1 MRMEE
6 LADSMYIKQTDA
18 VEKYLL
24 NLVQEYF
31 KNSSLA
37 SSTSREYIIKRAVE
51 RMKEEMEFDQL
62 GVLSIT
68 LPDGVKRTG
77 AVTISLEDLNGEPAI
92 VPKRSAFNVN
102 FGTEQNT
109 ACEGN
114 DPRLSDKRDP
124 LEHKHEIS
132 EINGLEGILSTITGK
147 IERVNGFLHE
157 HKNKSVLDI
166 LVYTGKKSVID
177 LADLENIEEKI
188 KKIVQDIE
196 NDITKYRN
204 DVQTKVTQVN
214 TEIQN
219 VRTEIESIKQYILD
233 TNKQYY
239 EQSKAYADTKI
250 SDAVNDIN
258 NKLMDY
264 TKKTELNPILDL
276 ASNVYTLAGSMEI
289 PLSDSANLK
298 EYNIDMP
305 INQNILDELNT
316 RMQVLKNT
324 QIEFLLEYSDS
335 SNLMCSAT
343 PYVIIDNDTVDGTL
357 QTGVTFANNT
367 IHISISCKSNI
378 PDYIANGKII
388 LNVYSK
394 KNITI

>member
-37 SSTSREYIIKRAVE
+37 SSTSREYIIKRAVA

-77 AVTISLEDLNGEPAI
+77 AVTISLEDLLGEPAI
-92 VPKRSAFNVN
+92 VPKRSAFNVS
-102 FGTEQNT
+102 FGDEQNT

-124 LEHKHEIS
+124 LEHKHEMN
-132 EINGLEGILSTITGK
+132 EIIGLEGALSTITGK
-147 IERVNGFLHE
+147 IERVDGFLHE
-157 HKNKSVLDI
+157 HKNKSVLDM
-166 LVYTGKKSVID
+166 LVYTGNKSSID
-177 LADLENIEEKI
+177 LASLENIEEKI
-188 KKIVQDIE
+188 KQIIQSIE
-196 NDITKYRN
+196 NDMAQYRTEI
-204 DVQTKVTQVN
+204 QTKITQVN

-219 VRTEIESIKQYILD
+219 VKTEIESIKQYILD

-239 EQSKAYADTKI
+239 DQSKTYTDTKI
-250 SDAVNDIN
+250 TEAVNDIDA
-258 NKLMDY
+258 KLADY
-264 TKKTELNPILDL
+264 AKTTELAPVLDL
-276 ASNVYTLAGSMEI
+276 ANQIYTLAGSMEI
-289 PLSDSANLK
+289 SLTDTSGLN
-298 EYNIDMP
+298 EYTADIP
-305 INQNILDELNT
+305 ISTDILDELNT
-316 RMQVLKNT
+316 RLQMLQDT
-324 QIEFLLEYSDS
+324 QIELVINYADGTNIVYSV
-335 SNLMCSAT
+335 L
-343 PYVIIDNDTVDGTL
+343 PLVVIKDDVVDGSV
-357 QTGVTFANNT
+357 QAGIVFANNT
-367 IHISISCKSNI
+367 VHVSISCKTGI
-378 PDYIANGKII
+378 PNYVTNGKII

-394 KNITI
+394 RNITL

>member
-31 KNSSLA
+31 KNSGLA

-51 RMKEEMEFDQL
+51 RMKEEMELDQL

-68 LPDGVKRTG
+68 LPDGIKRTG
-77 AVTISLEDLNGEPAI
+77 AVTITLEDLLGEPAI
-92 VPKRSAFNVN
+92 VPKHSAFNVN

-166 LVYTGKKSVID
+166 LVYTGNKSVID

-196 NDITKYRN
+196 NDITEYRN
-204 DVQTKVTQVN
+204 DIQTKVTQVN
-214 TEIQN
+214 TEIQT
-219 VRTEIESIKQYILD
+219 VHTEIESIKQHILD
-233 TNKQYY
+233 TNKQYF

-250 SDAVNDIN
+250 NDAVTDIN

-264 TKKTELNPILDL
+264 TKKTELSPILDL

-289 PLSDSANLK
+289 SLSNAADLK
-298 EYNIDMP
+298 EYNTDIP
-305 INQNILDELNT
+305 IAQDILDELNT
-316 RMQVLKNT
+316 RMQTLQDT
-324 QIEFLLEYSDS
+324 QIEFLLEYSDDS
-335 SNLMCSAT
+335 KLMCSNT
-343 PYVIIDNDTVDGTL
+343 PHIIINDNTINGTL
-357 QTGVTFANNT
+357 QTGIIFTNNT
-367 IHISISCKSNI
+367 VHISISCESDI
-378 PDYIANGKII
+378 PDYIINSKII

>member
-31 KNSSLA
+31 KSSGLA

-68 LPDGVKRTG
+68 LPDGIKRTG
-77 AVTISLEDLNGEPAI
+77 AVTITLEDLLGEPAI

-166 LVYTGKKSVID
+166 LVYTGNKSVID

-188 KKIVQDIE
+188 KKIIQDIE
-196 NDITKYRN
+196 NDITEYRN
-204 DVQTKVTQVN
+204 DIQTKVTQVN
-214 TEIQN
+214 AEIQA
-219 VRTEIESIKQYILD
+219 VRAEIESIKQYILD
-233 TNKQYY
+233 TNKQYL

-250 SDAVNDIN
+250 NDAIADIN

-264 TKKTELNPILDL
+264 TKKTELSPILDL
-276 ASNVYTLAGSMEI
+276 ASSVYTLVGSMEI
-289 PLSDSANLK
+289 PLSNAANLK
-298 EYNIDMP
+298 EYDADVP
-305 INQNILDELNT
+305 IAQDVLDELNT
-316 RMQVLKNT
+316 RMQRLQDT
-324 QIEFLLEYSDS
+324 QIELLLEYSDG
-335 SNLMCSAT
+335 SNLMRSHT
-343 PYVIIDNDTVDGTL
+343 PHVIIDDNAINGTL
-357 QTGVTFANNT
+357 QTGVVFDNNT
-367 IHISISCKSNI
+367 VHVSISCESNI
-378 PDYIANGKII
+378 PDYIINSKII
-388 LNVYSK
+388 LNIYSK
-394 KNITI
+394 KDITI

>member
-68 LPDGVKRTG
+68 LPDGIKRTG
-77 AVTISLEDLNGEPAI
+77 AVTISLEDLLGEPAI
-92 VPKRSAFNVN
+92 IPKRSAFNVN

-166 LVYTGKKSVID
+166 LVYTGNKSVID

-196 NDITKYRN
+196 NDMTKYRN

-214 TEIQN
+214 TEIQK

-239 EQSKAYADTKI
+239 EQSKTYADTEI
-250 SDAVNDIN
+250 NNAIADID

-276 ASNVYTLAGSMEI
+276 ASNVYTLAGSMKI
-289 PLSDSANLK
+289 PLSDATGLK
-298 EYNIDMP
+298 EYNADIS
-305 INQNILDELNT
+305 IAQNILDELNA
-316 RMQVLKNT
+316 RMQILQNT
-324 QIEFLLEYSDS
+324 QIEFLLEYSDGS
-335 SNLMCSAT
+335 KLMYSAT
-343 PYVIIDNDTVDGTL
+343 PYVIINNNIIDGTL
-357 QTGVTFANNT
+357 QTGVIFANNT
-367 IHISISCKSNI
+367 VHVSISCESDI
-378 PDYIANGKII
+378 PDYVTNGKII

-394 KNITI
+394 KNIMI

>member
-31 KNSSLA
+31 KSSGLA

-68 LPDGVKRTG
+68 LPDGIKRTG
-77 AVTISLEDLNGEPAI
+77 AVTITLEDLLGEPAI

-166 LVYTGKKSVID
+166 LVYTGNKSVID

-196 NDITKYRN
+196 NDITEYRN
-204 DVQTKVTQVN
+204 DIQTKVTQIN
-214 TEIQN
+214 AEIQT

-233 TNKQYY
+233 TNKQYF

-250 SDAVNDIN
+250 NDAVTDID

-264 TKKTELNPILDL
+264 TKKTELSPILDL
-276 ASNVYTLAGSMEI
+276 ASSVYTLVGSMEI
-289 PLSDSANLK
+289 PLSNAANLK
-298 EYNIDMP
+298 EYDADISIAQD
-305 INQNILDELNT
+305 ILNELNT
-316 RMQVLKNT
+316 RMQRLQDT
-324 QIEFLLEYSDS
+324 QIELLLEYSDG
-335 SNLMCSAT
+335 SNLMRSNT
-343 PYVIIDNDTVDGTL
+343 PHVIIDDNAINGTL
-357 QTGVTFANNT
+357 QAGIVFDNNT
-367 IHISISCKSNI
+367 VHVSISCESNI
-378 PDYIANGKII
+378 PDYIINSKII
-388 LNVYSK
+388 LNIYSK
-394 KNITI
+394 KDVTI

>member
-31 KNSSLA
+31 KNSGLA

-68 LPDGVKRTG
+68 LPDGIKRTG
-77 AVTISLEDLNGEPAI
+77 AVTITLEDLLGEPAI

-166 LVYTGKKSVID
+166 LVYTGNKSVID

-196 NDITKYRN
+196 NDITEYRN
-204 DVQTKVTQVN
+204 DIQTKVTQVN
-214 TEIQN
+214 TEIQT

-233 TNKQYY
+233 TNKQYL

-250 SDAVNDIN
+250 NDAIADIN

-264 TKKTELNPILDL
+264 TKKTELSPILDL
-276 ASNVYTLAGSMEI
+276 ASSVYTLVGSMEI
-289 PLSDSANLK
+289 PLSNAANLK
-298 EYNIDMP
+298 EYDADVP
-305 INQNILDELNT
+305 IAQDVLDELNT
-316 RMQVLKNT
+316 RMQRLQDT
-324 QIEFLLEYSDS
+324 QIELLLEYSDG
-335 SNLMCSAT
+335 SNLMRSHT
-343 PYVIIDNDTVDGTL
+343 PHVIIDDNAINGTL
-357 QTGVTFANNT
+357 QTGVVFDNNT
-367 IHISISCKSNI
+367 VHVSISCESNI
-378 PDYIANGKII
+378 PDYIINSKII
-388 LNVYSK
+388 LNIYSK
-394 KNITI
+394 KDITI

>member
-31 KNSSLA
+31 KSSGLA

-68 LPDGVKRTG
+68 LPDGIKRTG
-77 AVTISLEDLNGEPAI
+77 AVTITLEDLLGEPAI

-102 FGTEQNT
+102 FGAEQNT

-166 LVYTGKKSVID
+166 LVYTGNKSVID

-196 NDITKYRN
+196 NDITEYRN
-204 DVQTKVTQVN
+204 DIQTKVTQIN
-214 TEIQN
+214 AEIQT

-233 TNKQYY
+233 TNKQYF

-250 SDAVNDIN
+250 NDAIADID

-276 ASNVYTLAGSMEI
+276 ASSVYTLVGSMEI
-289 PLSDSANLK
+289 PLSNAANLK
-298 EYNIDMP
+298 EYDADVSIAQD
-305 INQNILDELNT
+305 ILDELNT
-316 RMQVLKNT
+316 RMQRLQDA
-324 QIEFLLEYSDS
+324 QIELLLEYSDS
-335 SNLMCSAT
+335 SNLMRSNT
-343 PYVIIDNDTVDGTL
+343 PHVIIDDNAINGTL
-357 QTGVTFANNT
+357 QTGIVFDNNT
-367 IHISISCKSNI
+367 VHISISCESNI
-378 PDYIANGKII
+378 PDYIINSKII
-388 LNVYSK
+388 LNIYSK
-394 KNITI
+394 KDITI

>member
-31 KNSSLA
+31 KSSGLA

-68 LPDGVKRTG
+68 LPDGIKRTG
-77 AVTISLEDLNGEPAI
+77 AVTITLEDLLGEPAI

-102 FGTEQNT
+102 FGAEQNT

-166 LVYTGKKSVID
+166 LVYTGNKSVID

-196 NDITKYRN
+196 NDITEYRN
-204 DVQTKVTQVN
+204 DIQTKVTQIN
-214 TEIQN
+214 AEIQT

-233 TNKQYY
+233 TNKQYF

-250 SDAVNDIN
+250 NDAIADIN

-264 TKKTELNPILDL
+264 TKKTELSPILDL
-276 ASNVYTLAGSMEI
+276 ASSVYTLVGSMEI
-289 PLSDSANLK
+289 PLSNAANLK
-298 EYNIDMP
+298 EYDADVSIAQD
-305 INQNILDELNT
+305 ILDELNT
-316 RMQVLKNT
+316 RMQRLQNA
-324 QIEFLLEYSDS
+324 QIELLLEYSDS
-335 SNLMCSAT
+335 SNLMRSNT
-343 PYVIIDNDTVDGTL
+343 PHVIIDDNAINGTL
-357 QTGVTFANNT
+357 QTGIVFDNNT
-367 IHISISCKSNI
+367 VHISISCESNI
-378 PDYIANGKII
+378 PDYIINSKII
-388 LNVYSK
+388 LNIYSK
-394 KNITI
+394 KDITI

>member
-31 KNSSLA
+31 KNSGLA

-51 RMKEEMEFDQL
+51 RMKEEMELDQL

-68 LPDGVKRTG
+68 LPDGIKRTG
-77 AVTISLEDLNGEPAI
+77 AVTITLEDLLGEPAI

-166 LVYTGKKSVID
+166 LVYTGNKSVID

-196 NDITKYRN
+196 NDITGYRN
-204 DVQTKVTQVN
+204 DIQTKVTQIN
-214 TEIQN
+214 AEIQT

-233 TNKQYY
+233 TNKQYF

-250 SDAVNDIN
+250 NDAIADID

-264 TKKTELNPILDL
+264 TKKTELSPILDL
-276 ASNVYTLAGSMEI
+276 ASSVYTLVGSMEI
-289 PLSDSANLK
+289 PLSNAANLK
-298 EYNIDMP
+298 EYDTDVSIAQD
-305 INQNILDELNT
+305 ILDELNT
-316 RMQVLKNT
+316 RMQRLQDA
-324 QIEFLLEYSDS
+324 QIELLLEYSDS
-335 SNLMCSAT
+335 SNLMRSNT
-343 PYVIIDNDTVDGTL
+343 PHVIIDDNTINGTL
-357 QTGVTFANNT
+357 QTGVVFDNNT
-367 IHISISCKSNI
+367 VHVSISCESNI
-378 PDYIANGKII
+378 PDYIINSKII
-388 LNVYSK
+388 LNIYSK
-394 KNITI
+394 KDITI

>member
-31 KNSSLA
+31 KNSGLA

-68 LPDGVKRTG
+68 LPDGIKRTG
-77 AVTISLEDLNGEPAI
+77 AVTITLEDLLGEPAI

-102 FGTEQNT
+102 FGAEQNT

-166 LVYTGKKSVID
+166 LVYTGNKSVID

-196 NDITKYRN
+196 NDITEYRN
-204 DVQTKVTQVN
+204 DIQTKVTQVN
-214 TEIQN
+214 TEIQT

-233 TNKQYY
+233 TNKQYF
-239 EQSKAYADTKI
+239 EQSKAYANTKI
-250 SDAVNDIN
+250 NDAIADID

-276 ASNVYTLAGSMEI
+276 ASSVYTLVGSMEI
-289 PLSDSANLK
+289 PLSNAANLK
-298 EYNIDMP
+298 EYDADVSIAQD
-305 INQNILDELNT
+305 ILDELNT
-316 RMQVLKNT
+316 RMQRLQDT
-324 QIEFLLEYSDS
+324 QIELLLEYSDG
-335 SNLMCSAT
+335 SNLMRSNT
-343 PYVIIDNDTVDGTL
+343 PYVIIDDNTINGTL
-357 QTGVTFANNT
+357 QTGIVFGNNT
-367 IHISISCKSNI
+367 VHVSISCESNI
-378 PDYIANGKII
+378 PDYIINSKII
-388 LNVYSK
+388 LNIYSK
-394 KNITI
+394 KDITI

>member
-31 KNSSLA
+31 KNSDLA

-68 LPDGVKRTG
+68 LPDGIKRTG
-77 AVTISLEDLNGEPAI
+77 AVTITLEDLLGEPAI
-92 VPKRSAFNVN
+92 VPKHSAFNVN

-166 LVYTGKKSVID
+166 LVYTGNKSVID

-196 NDITKYRN
+196 NDITEYRN
-204 DVQTKVTQVN
+204 DIQTKVTQVN
-214 TEIQN
+214 TEIQT

-233 TNKQYY
+233 TNKQYF
-239 EQSKAYADTKI
+239 EQSKAYANTKI
-250 SDAVNDIN
+250 NDAIADID

-276 ASNVYTLAGSMEI
+276 ASSVYTLVGSMEI
-289 PLSDSANLK
+289 PLSNAANLK
-298 EYNIDMP
+298 EYDADVSIAQDV
-305 INQNILDELNT
+305 LDELNT
-316 RMQVLKNT
+316 RMQRLQDT
-324 QIEFLLEYSDS
+324 QIELLLEYSDG
-335 SNLMCSAT
+335 SNLMRSNT
-343 PYVIIDNDTVDGTL
+343 PYVIIDDNTINGTL
-357 QTGVTFANNT
+357 QTGIVFDNNT
-367 IHISISCKSNI
+367 VHVSISCESNI
-378 PDYIANGKII
+378 PDYIINSKII
-388 LNVYSK
+388 LNIYSK
-394 KNITI
+394 KDITI

>member
-31 KNSSLA
+31 KNSGLA

-68 LPDGVKRTG
+68 LPDGIKRTG
-77 AVTISLEDLNGEPAI
+77 AVTITLEDLLGEPAI

-166 LVYTGKKSVID
+166 LVYTGNKSVID

-196 NDITKYRN
+196 NDITEYRN
-204 DVQTKVTQVN
+204 DIQTKVTQVN
-214 TEIQN
+214 AEIQT

-233 TNKQYY
+233 TNKQYL

-250 SDAVNDIN
+250 NDAIADID

-264 TKKTELNPILDL
+264 TKKTELSPILDL
-276 ASNVYTLAGSMEI
+276 ASSVYTLVGSMEI
-289 PLSDSANLK
+289 PLSNAANLK
-298 EYNIDMP
+298 EYDADVSIA
-305 INQNILDELNT
+305 QNILDELNT
-316 RMQVLKNT
+316 RMQRLQDA
-324 QIEFLLEYSDS
+324 QIELLLEYSDS
-335 SNLMCSAT
+335 SNLMRSNT
-343 PYVIIDNDTVDGTL
+343 PHVIIDDNAINGTL
-357 QTGVTFANNT
+357 QTGIVFDNNT
-367 IHISISCKSNI
+367 VHVSISCESNI
-378 PDYIANGKII
+378 PDYIINSKII
-388 LNVYSK
+388 LNIYSK
-394 KNITI
+394 KDITI

>member
-31 KNSSLA
+31 KNSGLA

-68 LPDGVKRTG
+68 LPDGIKRTG
-77 AVTISLEDLNGEPAI
+77 AVTITLEDLLGEPAI

-102 FGTEQNT
+102 FGAEQNT

-166 LVYTGKKSVID
+166 LVYTGNKSVID

-196 NDITKYRN
+196 NDITEYRN
-204 DVQTKVTQVN
+204 DIQTKVTQVN
-214 TEIQN
+214 TEIQT

-233 TNKQYY
+233 TNKQYL
-239 EQSKAYADTKI
+239 EQSKTYTDTKI
-250 SDAVNDIN
+250 NDAIADID
-258 NKLMDY
+258 NKLMNY
-264 TKKTELNPILDL
+264 TKKTELSPILDL
-276 ASNVYTLAGSMEI
+276 ASRVYTLVGSMEI
-289 PLSDSANLK
+289 PLSNAANLK
-298 EYNIDMP
+298 EYDADVSIAQD
-305 INQNILDELNT
+305 ILDELNT
-316 RMQVLKNT
+316 RMQRLQDT
-324 QIEFLLEYSDS
+324 QIELLLEYSDGP
-335 SNLMCSAT
+335 NLMRSNT
-343 PYVIIDNDTVDGTL
+343 PYVIIDDNTINGTL
-357 QTGVTFANNT
+357 QTGIVFGNNT
-367 IHISISCKSNI
+367 VHVSISCESNI
-378 PDYIANGKII
+378 PDYIINSKII
-388 LNVYSK
+388 LNIYSK
-394 KNITI
+394 KDITI

>member
-31 KNSSLA
+31 KNSGLA

-51 RMKEEMEFDQL
+51 RMKEEMELDQL

-68 LPDGVKRTG
+68 LPDGIKRTG
-77 AVTISLEDLNGEPAI
+77 AVTITLEDLLGEPAI

-102 FGTEQNT
+102 FGAEQNT

-166 LVYTGKKSVID
+166 LVYTGNKSVID

-196 NDITKYRN
+196 NDITEYRN
-204 DVQTKVTQVN
+204 DIQTKVTQVN
-214 TEIQN
+214 TEIQT

-233 TNKQYY
+233 TNKQYL
-239 EQSKAYADTKI
+239 EQSKTYTDTKI
-250 SDAVNDIN
+250 NDAIADID
-258 NKLMDY
+258 NKLMNY
-264 TKKTELNPILDL
+264 TKKTELSPILDL
-276 ASNVYTLAGSMEI
+276 ASRVYTLVGSMEI
-289 PLSDSANLK
+289 PLSNAANLK
-298 EYNIDMP
+298 EYDADVSIAQD
-305 INQNILDELNT
+305 ILDELNT
-316 RMQVLKNT
+316 RMQRLQDT
-324 QIEFLLEYSDS
+324 QIELLLEYSDGP
-335 SNLMCSAT
+335 NLMRSNT
-343 PYVIIDNDTVDGTL
+343 PYVIIDDNTINGTL
-357 QTGVTFANNT
+357 QTGIVFGNNT
-367 IHISISCKSNI
+367 VHVSISCESNI
-378 PDYIANGKII
+378 PDYIINSKII
-388 LNVYSK
+388 LNIYSK
-394 KNITI
+394 KDITI

>member
-31 KNSSLA
+31 KNSGLA

-68 LPDGVKRTG
+68 LPDGIKRTG
-77 AVTISLEDLNGEPAI
+77 AVTITLEDLLGEPAI
-92 VPKRSAFNVN
+92 VPKHSAFNVN

-166 LVYTGKKSVID
+166 LVYTGNKSVID

-196 NDITKYRN
+196 NDITEYRN
-204 DVQTKVTQVN
+204 DIQTKVTQVN
-214 TEIQN
+214 TEIQT

-233 TNKQYY
+233 TNKQYF
-239 EQSKAYADTKI
+239 EQSKAYANTKI
-250 SDAVNDIN
+250 NDAIADID

-276 ASNVYTLAGSMEI
+276 ASSVYTLVGSMEI
-289 PLSDSANLK
+289 PLSNAANLK
-298 EYNIDMP
+298 EYDADVSIAQDV
-305 INQNILDELNT
+305 LDELNT
-316 RMQVLKNT
+316 RMQRLQDT
-324 QIEFLLEYSDS
+324 QIELLLEYSDG
-335 SNLMCSAT
+335 SNLMRSNT
-343 PYVIIDNDTVDGTL
+343 PYVIIDDNTINGTL
-357 QTGVTFANNT
+357 QTGIVFDNNT
-367 IHISISCKSNI
+367 VHVSISCESNI
-378 PDYIANGKII
+378 PDYIINSKII
-388 LNVYSK
+388 LNIYSK
-394 KNITI
+394 KDITI

>member
-68 LPDGVKRTG
+68 LPDGIKRTG
-77 AVTISLEDLNGEPAI
+77 AVTISLEDLLGEPAI
-92 VPKRSAFNVN
+92 VPKRSAFNVD

-124 LEHKHEIS
+124 LEHKHQIS

-166 LVYTGKKSVID
+166 LVYTGNKSVID
-177 LADLENIEEKI
+177 LADLENIEAKI

-196 NDITKYRN
+196 NDMAKYRN
-204 DVQTKVTQVN
+204 DVQTKVTKVN
-214 TEIQN
+214 TEIQK

-239 EQSKAYADTKI
+239 EQSKTYADTKI
-250 SDAVNDIN
+250 NDAVNDID
-258 NKLMDY
+258 NKLKDY
-264 TKKTELNPILDL
+264 AKKTELNPILDL

-289 PLSDSANLK
+289 SLSDAAGLK
-298 EYNIDMP
+298 EYNTDISID
-305 INQNILDELNT
+305 QSILNELNART
-316 RMQVLKNT
+316 QMLKNT
-324 QIEFLLEYSDS
+324 QIEFLLEYSDGS
-335 SNLMCSAT
+335 KLMYSVT
-343 PYVIIDNDTVDGTL
+343 PYVIIDNNVINGTL
-357 QTGVTFANNT
+357 QTGITFADNT
-367 IHISISCKSNI
+367 IHISIGCESNI
-378 PDYIANGKII
+378 PDYITNGKII
-388 LNVYSK
+388 LNIYSK

>member
-31 KNSSLA
+31 KSSGLA

-68 LPDGVKRTG
+68 LPDGIKRTG
-77 AVTISLEDLNGEPAI
+77 AVTITLEDLLGEPAI

-102 FGTEQNT
+102 FGAEQNT

-166 LVYTGKKSVID
+166 LVYTGNKSVID

-196 NDITKYRN
+196 NDITEYRN
-204 DVQTKVTQVN
+204 DIQTKVTQIN
-214 TEIQN
+214 AEIQT

-233 TNKQYY
+233 TNKQYF

-250 SDAVNDIN
+250 NDAIADID

-264 TKKTELNPILDL
+264 TKKTELSPILDL
-276 ASNVYTLAGSMEI
+276 ASSVYTLVGSMEI
-289 PLSDSANLK
+289 PLSNAANLK
-298 EYNIDMP
+298 EYDTDVSIAQD
-305 INQNILDELNT
+305 ILDELNT
-316 RMQVLKNT
+316 RMQRLQDA
-324 QIEFLLEYSDS
+324 QIELLLEYSDS
-335 SNLMCSAT
+335 SNLMRSNT
-343 PYVIIDNDTVDGTL
+343 PHVIIDDNAINGTL
-357 QTGVTFANNT
+357 QTGIVFDNNT
-367 IHISISCKSNI
+367 VHISISCESNI
-378 PDYIANGKII
+378 PDYIINSKII

-394 KNITI
+394 KDITI

>member
-68 LPDGVKRTG
+68 LPDGIKRTG
-77 AVTISLEDLNGEPAI
+77 AVTISLEDLLGEPVI

-124 LEHKHEIS
+124 LEHKHQIS

-166 LVYTGKKSVID
+166 LVYTGNKSVID
-177 LADLENIEEKI
+177 LADLENIEAKI

-196 NDITKYRN
+196 NDMTKYRN
-204 DVQTKVTQVN
+204 DVQTKVTKVN
-214 TEIQN
+214 TEIQK

-239 EQSKAYADTKI
+239 EQSKTYADTKI
-250 SDAVNDIN
+250 NDAVNDID
-258 NKLMDY
+258 NKLKDY
-264 TKKTELNPILDL
+264 AKKTELNPILYL

-289 PLSDSANLK
+289 SLSDAAGLK
-298 EYNIDMP
+298 EYNID
-305 INQNILDELNT
+305 ISIDQSILNELNT
-316 RMQVLKNT
+316 RTQMLKNT
-324 QIEFLLEYSDS
+324 QIEFLFEYSDGS
-335 SNLMCSAT
+335 KLMYSAT
-343 PYVIIDNDTVDGTL
+343 PYVIIDNNVINGTL
-357 QTGVTFANNT
+357 QTGITFADNT
-367 IHISISCKSNI
+367 IHISIGCESNI
-378 PDYIANGKII
+378 PDYITNGKII
-388 LNVYSK
+388 LNIYSK

>member
-31 KNSSLA
+31 KSSGLA

-68 LPDGVKRTG
+68 LPDGIKRTG
-77 AVTISLEDLNGEPAI
+77 AVTITLEDLLGEPAI

-166 LVYTGKKSVID
+166 LVYTGNKSVID

-196 NDITKYRN
+196 NDITEYRN
-204 DVQTKVTQVN
+204 DIQTKVTQIN
-214 TEIQN
+214 TEIQT

-233 TNKQYY
+233 TNKQYF

-250 SDAVNDIN
+250 NDAIADID

-264 TKKTELNPILDL
+264 TKKTELSPILDL
-276 ASNVYTLAGSMEI
+276 ASNVYTLVGSMEI
-289 PLSDSANLK
+289 PLSNAANLK
-298 EYNIDMP
+298 EYDADVSIAQDV
-305 INQNILDELNT
+305 LDELNT
-316 RMQVLKNT
+316 RMQRLQDT
-324 QIEFLLEYSDS
+324 QIELLLEYSDG
-335 SNLMCSAT
+335 SNLMRSHT
-343 PYVIIDNDTVDGTL
+343 PHVIIDDNTINGTL
-357 QTGVTFANNT
+357 QTGVVFDNNT
-367 IHISISCKSNI
+367 VHVSISCESNI
-378 PDYIANGKII
+378 PDYIINSKII
-388 LNVYSK
+388 LNIYSK
-394 KNITI
+394 KDITI

>member
-31 KNSSLA
+31 KNSGLA

-68 LPDGVKRTG
+68 LPDGIKRTG
-77 AVTISLEDLNGEPAI
+77 AVTITLEDLLGEPAI

-166 LVYTGKKSVID
+166 LVYTGNKSVID

-196 NDITKYRN
+196 NDITEYRN
-204 DVQTKVTQVN
+204 DIQTKVTQVN
-214 TEIQN
+214 TEIQT

-233 TNKQYY
+233 TNKQYL
-239 EQSKAYADTKI
+239 EQSKVYADTKI
-250 SDAVNDIN
+250 NDAIADID

-264 TKKTELNPILDL
+264 TKKTELSPILDL
-276 ASNVYTLAGSMEI
+276 ANSVYTLVGSMEI
-289 PLSDSANLK
+289 PLSNAANLK
-298 EYNIDMP
+298 EYDADVP
-305 INQNILDELNT
+305 IAQDVLDELNT
-316 RMQVLKNT
+316 RMQRLQDT
-324 QIEFLLEYSDS
+324 QIELLLEYSDG
-335 SNLMCSAT
+335 SNLMRSNT
-343 PYVIIDNDTVDGTL
+343 PYVIIDDNTINGTL
-357 QTGVTFANNT
+357 QTGVVFDNNT
-367 IHISISCKSNI
+367 VHVSISCESNI
-378 PDYIANGKII
+378 PDYIINSKII
-388 LNVYSK
+388 LNIYSK
-394 KNITI
+394 KDITI

>member
-6 LADSMYIKQTDA
+6 LANSMYIKQTDA

-31 KNSSLA
+31 KNSGLA

-68 LPDGVKRTG
+68 LPDGIKRTG
-77 AVTISLEDLNGEPAI
+77 AVTITLEDLLGEPAI

-102 FGTEQNT
+102 FGAEQNT

-166 LVYTGKKSVID
+166 LVYTGNKSVID

-196 NDITKYRN
+196 NDITEYRN
-204 DVQTKVTQVN
+204 DIQTKVTQIN
-214 TEIQN
+214 AEIQT

-233 TNKQYY
+233 TNKQYF

-250 SDAVNDIN
+250 NDAIADID

-264 TKKTELNPILDL
+264 TKKTELSPILDL
-276 ASNVYTLAGSMEI
+276 ASSVYTLVGSMEI
-289 PLSDSANLK
+289 PLSNAANLK
-298 EYNIDMP
+298 EYDTDVSIAQD
-305 INQNILDELNT
+305 ILDELNT
-316 RMQVLKNT
+316 RMQRLQDA
-324 QIEFLLEYSDS
+324 QIELLLEYSDS
-335 SNLMCSAT
+335 SNLMRSNT
-343 PYVIIDNDTVDGTL
+343 PHVIIDDNAINGTL
-357 QTGVTFANNT
+357 QTGIVFDNNT
-367 IHISISCKSNI
+367 VHISISCKSNI
-378 PDYIANGKII
+378 PDYIINSKII
-388 LNVYSK
+388 LNIYSK
-394 KNITI
+394 KDITI

>member
-31 KNSSLA
+31 KNSGLA

-68 LPDGVKRTG
+68 LPDGIKRTG
-77 AVTISLEDLNGEPAI
+77 AVTITLEDLLGEPAI

-166 LVYTGKKSVID
+166 LVYTGNKSVID

-196 NDITKYRN
+196 NDITEYRN
-204 DVQTKVTQVN
+204 DIQTKVTQIN
-214 TEIQN
+214 AEIQT

-233 TNKQYY
+233 TNKQYF

-250 SDAVNDIN
+250 NDAIADID

-264 TKKTELNPILDL
+264 TKKTELSPILDL
-276 ASNVYTLAGSMEI
+276 ASSVYTLVGSMEI
-289 PLSDSANLK
+289 PLSNAANLK
-298 EYNIDMP
+298 EYDADVSIAQD
-305 INQNILDELNT
+305 ILDELNT
-316 RMQVLKNT
+316 RMQRLQDA
-324 QIEFLLEYSDS
+324 QIELLLEYSDS
-335 SNLMCSAT
+335 SNLMRSNT
-343 PYVIIDNDTVDGTL
+343 PHVIIDDNAINGTL
-357 QTGVTFANNT
+357 QTGIVFDNNT
-367 IHISISCKSNI
+367 VHISISCESNI
-378 PDYIANGKII
+378 PDYIINSKII
-388 LNVYSK
+388 LNIYSK
-394 KNITI
+394 KDITI

>member
-31 KNSSLA
+31 KNSDLA

-68 LPDGVKRTG
+68 LPDGIKRTG
-77 AVTISLEDLNGEPAI
+77 AVTITLEDLLGEPAI

-166 LVYTGKKSVID
+166 LVYTGNKSVID

-196 NDITKYRN
+196 NDITEYRN
-204 DVQTKVTQVN
+204 DIQTKVTQVN
-214 TEIQN
+214 TEIQT

-233 TNKQYY
+233 TNKQYF
-239 EQSKAYADTKI
+239 EQSKAYANTKI
-250 SDAVNDIN
+250 NDAIADID

-276 ASNVYTLAGSMEI
+276 ASSVYTLVGSMEI
-289 PLSDSANLK
+289 PLSNAANLK
-298 EYNIDMP
+298 EYDADVSIAQDV
-305 INQNILDELNT
+305 LDELNT
-316 RMQVLKNT
+316 RMQRLQDT
-324 QIEFLLEYSDS
+324 QIELLLEYSDG
-335 SNLMCSAT
+335 SNLMRSNT
-343 PYVIIDNDTVDGTL
+343 PYVIIDDNTINGTL
-357 QTGVTFANNT
+357 QTGIVFDNNT
-367 IHISISCKSNI
+367 VHVSISCESNI
-378 PDYIANGKII
+378 PDYIINSKII
-388 LNVYSK
+388 LNIYSK
-394 KNITI
+394 KDITI

>member
-31 KNSSLA
+31 KSSGLA

-68 LPDGVKRTG
+68 LPDGIKRTG
-77 AVTISLEDLNGEPAI
+77 AVTITLEDLLGEPAI

-114 DPRLSDKRDP
+114 DPRLSHKRDP

-166 LVYTGKKSVID
+166 LVYTGNKSVID

-196 NDITKYRN
+196 NDITEYRN
-204 DVQTKVTQVN
+204 DIQTKVTQIN
-214 TEIQN
+214 AEIQT

-233 TNKQYY
+233 TNKQYF

-250 SDAVNDIN
+250 NDAIADID

-264 TKKTELNPILDL
+264 TKKTELSPILDL
-276 ASNVYTLAGSMEI
+276 ASSVYTLVGSMEI
-289 PLSDSANLK
+289 PLSNAANLK
-298 EYNIDMP
+298 EYDADVSIAQD
-305 INQNILDELNT
+305 ILDELNT
-316 RMQVLKNT
+316 RMQRLQDA
-324 QIEFLLEYSDS
+324 QIELLLEYSDS
-335 SNLMCSAT
+335 SNLMRSNT
-343 PYVIIDNDTVDGTL
+343 PHVIIDDNAINGTL
-357 QTGVTFANNT
+357 QTGIVFDNNT
-367 IHISISCKSNI
+367 VHISISCESNI
-378 PDYIANGKII
+378 PDYIINSKII
-388 LNVYSK
+388 LNIYSK
-394 KNITI
+394 KDITI